1 VQVTAATG
9 QKLVSQLYVE
19 GELLN
24 NSDGVLSGI
33 RDTAQWAS
41 VVRPWSAVTGSR
53 TGELAVN

>member
-1 VQVTAATG
+1 MTAATG